1 MTTNNSWNSQDP
13 VQVAKGGT
21 GVNTTTAYGVLA
33 GGTTATGAFQNCGAG
48 TAGQV
53 LTSNGAGVLPSFQA
67 ASSGAMVLLHT
78 IEFDNTA
85 FIYDLTPYVTGYNT
99 YKFITSA
106 AENISPSAVHSIS
119 LQFSS
124 DGGTTW
130 ITTGYST
137 LFFYAGG
144 TGFNQFSPSTSMI
157 PLCVLNGTVNNLC
170 SSENLLTGYGGNKGA
185 TVNGSWIVGNS
196 SSGIST
202 QMGGGDLFGNPLTL
216 NGLRLN
222 NEQSTNFISGKFS
235 IYGITT

>member
-1 MTTNNSWNSQDP
+1 MPFKFNPITNKLDLVENGTGPAPEQDF
-13 VQVAKGGT
+13 VTDAGTATSVAQVINVVGGT
-21 GVNTTTAYGVLA
+21 GITTTGV
-33 GGTTATGAFQNCGAG
+33 GDTVTITSTATA
-48 TAGQV
+48 
-53 LTSNGAGVLPSFQA
+53 P
-67 ASSGAMVLLHT
+67 AMVLLHT
-78 IEFDNTA
+78 ITFNNTA
-85 FIYDLTPYVTGYNT
+85 FIYDLTPYVTGYST

-106 AENISPSAVHSIS
+106 AENISPSAQHSIS

-137 LFFYAGG
+137 IFFYADNG
-144 TGFNQFSPSTSMI
+144 GFNKFSPSTSMI
-157 PLCVLNGTVNNLC
+157 PLCLLNGTVNNLC
-170 SSENLLTGYGGNKGA
+170 NSENLLTGYGGNKGA

-196 SSGIST
+196 SSGVST

-222 NEQSTNFISGKFS
+222 NPQSTNFISGKFS

>member
-1 MTTNNSWNSQDP
+1 MPLTFTTDSGTATSLTNSINLL
-13 VQVAKGGT
+13 GGT
-21 GVNTTTAYGVLA
+21 GVTTSGSGDTV
-33 GGTTATGAFQNCGAG
+33 TITSTATPPP
-48 TAGQV
+48 T
-53 LTSNGAGVLPSFQA
+53 PS
-67 ASSGAMVLLHT
+67 SVLLHT
-78 IEFDNTA
+78 ITFNNTA

-106 AENISPSAVHSIS
+106 AENISPLAQHSIS

-144 TGFNQFSPSTSMI
+144 GGFNQFSPGTSMI

-222 NEQSTNFISGKFS
+222 NPQSTNFIAGKFS